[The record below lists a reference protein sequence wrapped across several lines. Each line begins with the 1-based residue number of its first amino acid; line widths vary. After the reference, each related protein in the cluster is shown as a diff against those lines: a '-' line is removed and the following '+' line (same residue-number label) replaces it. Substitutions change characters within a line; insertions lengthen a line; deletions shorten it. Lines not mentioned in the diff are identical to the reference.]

1 MNPSSS
7 YTRRIQ
13 EVYPH
18 LHIQDVEMNSMGQNN
33 DVLIV
38 NQTLVFRFPKYAES
52 LQAMIRETQLLNR
65 IKSKVTLPIP
75 NPMYVSFDDL
85 QVGKMFMGYPL
96 IEGQPLWSEDLLSHR
111 NSVIED
117 RVAEQMVEFL
127 VQLHTVE
134 INEWIADDRNVANVH
149 EEMSGLYTQIQ
160 DQLFRYIRPDAQE
173 EISSNFTRFLN
184 NPANRDIRPTC
195 IHGDFGTANILW
207 SPEKGRMTGI
217 IDFGGSGIGDPA
229 YDLAGILA
237 GYGQVFFE
245 KCIAM
250 YPNGDPIA
258 ERVHFY
264 RSTFALQEA
273 LHGVIHQD
281 AEAFEAGIRDF
292 R

>member
-1 MNPSSS
+1 MNPS

-18 LHIQDVEMNSMGQNN
+18 LDIQDVEMNNIGQNN

-52 LQAMIRETQLLNR
+52 FQALIRETQILNG
-65 IKSKVTLPIP
+65 IKTKLTLPIP
-75 NPMYVSFDDL
+75 NPMYVSFDDM

-96 IEGQPLWSEDLLSHR
+96 IEGQPLWTEDLLSHR
-111 NSVIED
+111 NSDIED
-117 RVAEQMVEFL
+117 RLAEQMIEFL
-127 VQLHTVE
+127 IQLHAVE
-134 INEWIADDRNVANVH
+134 INEWIAGDKQIVNVH

-160 DQLFRYIRPDAQE
+160 NLLFGYIRPDAQV
-173 EISSNFTRFLN
+173 EISSNFTGFLN
-184 NPANRDIRPTC
+184 NPANHDIRPSC
-195 IHGDFGTANILW
+195 IHGDFGTSNILW
-207 SPEKGRMTGI
+207 IPEKGRITGI

-229 YDLAGILA
+229 YDLAGILS
-237 GYGQVFFE
+237 GYGQAFFD

-250 YPNGDPIA
+250 YPNGEQIA

-264 RSTFALQEA
+264 RSTFALQES